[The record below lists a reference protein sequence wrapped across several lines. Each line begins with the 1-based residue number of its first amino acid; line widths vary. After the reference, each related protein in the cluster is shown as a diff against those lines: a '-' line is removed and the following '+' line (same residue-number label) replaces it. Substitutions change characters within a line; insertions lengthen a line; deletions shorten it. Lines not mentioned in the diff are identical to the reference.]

1 MKKRLLDL
9 GILTCP
15 LTQREISVLAAPDI
29 KLVNNK
35 IGRNMRQELRWL
47 LRLDYSAFSAV
58 FFASVAN
65 RLSSACTASVIQDES
80 KSVKGGDFTMKSPP
94 LTLSLSYFHGDEL

>member
-15 LTQREISVLAAPDI
+15 LTHREISVLAVPDI

-35 IGRNMRQELRWL
+35 IGRIMRQELRCSSVSIIPL
-47 LRLDYSAFSAV
+47 LAQ

-65 RLSSACTASVIQDES
+65 RLSSACTAPVIQDES

-94 LTLSLSYFHGDEL
+94 LTL

>member
-9 GILTCP
+9 GILMCP

-35 IGRNMRQELRWL
+35 IGRNMRQELLWL

-58 FFASVAN
+58 FCKRGKQIIKCVH
-65 RLSSACTASVIQDES
+65 RICDTR
-80 KSVKGGDFTMKSPP
+80 
-94 LTLSLSYFHGDEL
+94 